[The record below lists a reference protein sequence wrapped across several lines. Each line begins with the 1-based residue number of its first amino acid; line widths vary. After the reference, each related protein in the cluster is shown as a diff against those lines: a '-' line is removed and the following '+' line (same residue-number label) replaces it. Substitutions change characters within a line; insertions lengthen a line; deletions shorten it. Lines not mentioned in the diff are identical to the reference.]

1 LDKEQ
6 ITEGDLDG
14 RVLFDMAENAGM
26 ISYVDALASIV
37 STRLVKTRSGE
48 DFKVIFDENLAQ
60 GKEAIGIFA
69 TVLKIN
75 SSFRQLRL

>member
-14 RVLFDMAENAGM
+14 KVLFDMAENAGM

-48 DFKVIFDENLAQ
+48 DFKSNL
-60 GKEAIGIFA
+60 GMRI
-69 TVLKIN
+69 
-75 SSFRQLRL
+75 

>member
-1 LDKEQ
+1 M
-6 ITEGDLDG
+6 G

-48 DFKVIFDENLAQ
+48 DFKVIFDENLAAQ

-75 SSFRQLRL
+75 SALQAAKIMILV

>member
-1 LDKEQ
+1 M
-6 ITEGDLDG
+6 G
-14 RVLFDMAENAGM
+14 VLFDMAENAGM

-48 DFKVIFDENLAQ
+48 DFKVILYENLAAQ

-75 SSFRQLRL
+75 SAGS